1 MQGSIALE
9 KPAHSYVLRDYQ
21 EDAVKAG
28 VDFFRRKSG
37 PNEILVLP
45 TGCHAK
51 GTRILMHDLSTKLVE
66 DIVVGDILM
75 GPDSGPR
82 NVLQLCRGREE
93 MYRVTPKKGVPF
105 VVNEGHVL
113 HLSCTPE
120 RKDPKKIYPCTKF
133 GGETEDISV
142 ADYLGKSKSWKHLRK
157 LIYADIVGT
166 NIQHHDLPIDPWS
179 LGMILGDGCV
189 LHNQVSV
196 CSPDIEIELGIYA
209 LAEYF
214 GCFVRESIKDNNNKA
229 KSYHIVKREGK
240 GRNPLLNAL
249 EAIGVK
255 GKAAGEKEI
264 PGLYM
269 RSHPKVRAEML
280 AGLIDTDGSHDG
292 RGGYDFISK
301 SKKLAEQVVFLAKS
315 LGVYAKVLECEK
327 GCQNGFTGTYYRVS
341 ITGNTHRIP
350 CRVARKVAAVR
361 KMNKDPRRTGFD
373 IESIGIDDF
382 YGFTLDG
389 DHLYMT
395 SDYIIHH
402 NSGKSIIIA
411 GIADELD
418 EPILVLQPSKEILAQ
433 NYEKY
438 VSFGN
443 SAGIF
448 SASVG
453 RKDIEKVTFA
463 SIMSIMAKDRGG
475 RQKSMQHFLHYKY
488 IIVDECHLATS
499 AKAGQMKDFLE
510 MLGNSRVLG
519 LTATPFRL
527 FPHTDRD
534 GTRDSMLKF
543 LTRTSPRI
551 FGKVGYYIQIAELKE
566 RGFLANTRYFDVR
579 NQLSHGFDRKAIKVN
594 STGADYDE
602 DALQMY
608 YDTIDFKHDVV
619 KLIQRINK
627 TGRQVLVFMSSVSD
641 AEWVSSQLPDS
652 ATVSAKT
659 SKPER
664 AQVEKD
670 FKSGKLRSV
679 CNCSVWGVGFDYP
692 ALKAVILARPLRSLA
707 MYYQFF
713 GRAIRPYMDEDAW
726 LICATGNIGVFG
738 RIEDLRVEFDEKNNL
753 PMITGSGGRILTGV
767 PMKEQEIYLAETM
780 K

>member
-45 TGCHAK
+45 TG
-51 GTRILMHDLSTKLVE
+51 
-66 DIVVGDILM
+66 
-75 GPDSGPR
+75 
-82 NVLQLCRGREE
+82 
-93 MYRVTPKKGVPF
+93 
-105 VVNEGHVL
+105 
-113 HLSCTPE
+113 
-120 RKDPKKIYPCTKF
+120 
-133 GGETEDISV
+133 
-142 ADYLGKSKSWKHLRK
+142 
-157 LIYADIVGT
+157 
-166 NIQHHDLPIDPWS
+166 
-179 LGMILGDGCV
+179 
-189 LHNQVSV
+189 
-196 CSPDIEIELGIYA
+196 
-209 LAEYF
+209 
-214 GCFVRESIKDNNNKA
+214 
-229 KSYHIVKREGK
+229 
-240 GRNPLLNAL
+240 
-249 EAIGVK
+249 
-255 GKAAGEKEI
+255 
-264 PGLYM
+264 
-269 RSHPKVRAEML
+269 
-280 AGLIDTDGSHDG
+280 
-292 RGGYDFISK
+292 
-301 SKKLAEQVVFLAKS
+301 
-315 LGVYAKVLECEK
+315 
-327 GCQNGFTGTYYRVS
+327 
-341 ITGNTHRIP
+341 
-350 CRVARKVAAVR
+350 
-361 KMNKDPRRTGFD
+361 
-373 IESIGIDDF
+373 
-382 YGFTLDG
+382 
-389 DHLYMT
+389 
-395 SDYIIHH
+395 
-402 NSGKSIIIA
+402 SGKSIIIA

-619 KLIQRINK
+619 KLIQRVNK
-627 TGRQVLVFMSSVSD
+627 TGRQVLVFMSSVAD
-641 AEWVSSQLPDS
+641 AEWVSAQMPDS

-713 GRAIRPYMDEDAW
+713 GRAIRPHMDEDAW
-726 LICATGNIGVFG
+726 LIDACGNIGVFG